1 MQGSDDPSDQVIIES
16 VLRGDIDVF
25 GILVQRYQNRYI
37 RFAACMMGSQAEGEE
52 VLQAAFV
59 RAYRHLRHCR
69 QPARFGAWLHQI
81 VVNECRTAL
90 ANQVRYEGRFTHDP
104 HGVMALFPDPA
115 HPADAP
121 LDDDLQ
127 RALNTLPPDQR
138 EAVVL
143 KYAEEMSYDEMAAVT
158 GVGISALK
166 MRTKRG
172 IARLQTLLNGGLFY
186 AE

>member
-1 MQGSDDPSDQVIIES
+1 MDSNDGPSDAEIIAR
-16 VLRGDIDVF
+16 VLRGETDVF
-25 GILVQRYQNRYI
+25 GLLVRRYQNRYV
-37 RFAACMMGSQAEGEE
+37 RFAVSMVGSQADAED

-59 RAYRHLRHCR
+59 RAYRHLRRCR
-69 QPARFGAWLHQI
+69 QPERFGAWLHQI